1 MKHTVLLDLD
11 DTILDFKRAEA
22 DAIRQL
28 LRESGLPSD
37 DACVRLYSRINAEE
51 WRRLES
57 GEITRREVLVGRF
70 RKLFKELGVTGDAE
84 AAKERYE
91 HLLSRGAYLLTG
103 AGELLETLSP
113 LYDLFLASNGTK
125 AVQTE
130 RLRRAGILKYVRGV
144 FLSECIGAEKPSPLF
159 FDAVFAQVGEER
171 RSDAVMVGDSLTSDI
186 RGGNLAGLPTVW
198 FNPRGNPAP
207 EDPRPTRQIRTLSE
221 LPAALADLFGE
232 RAGDDHCS

>member
-1 MKHTVLLDLD
+1 MKHAVLLDLD
-11 DTILDFKRAEA
+11 DTVLDFQRAEA

-28 LRESGLPSD
+28 LCESGLPSD
-37 DACVRLYSRINAEE
+37 DGSVRLYSRINAEE

-70 RKLFKELGVTGDAE
+70 RRLFEALGVTGDAE

-91 HLLSRGAYLLTG
+91 HLLSRGAYLMPG
-103 AGELLETLSP
+103 AEELLAALSP
-113 LYDLFLASNGTK
+113 HYDLYLASNGTK

-130 RLRRAGILKYVRGV
+130 RLRRAGILPYVKEV

-171 RSDAVMVGDSLTSDI
+171 RRGAVMVGDSLTSDI
-186 RGGNLAGLPTVW
+186 RGGNLAGIPTVW

-207 EDPRPTRQIRTLSE
+207 EDPRPTREIRTLSE

-232 RAGDDHCS
+232 SAGEDHCS